1 MFDKLEDL
9 IVRLEEIL
17 RDLSEPEVAN
27 DSKRF
32 QKLMK
37 EQAEITPI
45 VETYK
50 AYKQAKQDEED
61 SLLLLDEES
70 DCLDQR
76 ESPLF
81 LQHPSH
87 LNL

>member
-32 QKLMK
+32 QKPGCIFCVLTS
-37 EQAEITPI
+37 I
-45 VETYK
+45 
-50 AYKQAKQDEED
+50 
-61 SLLLLDEES
+61 
-70 DCLDQR
+70 
-76 ESPLF
+76 
-81 LQHPSH
+81 
-87 LNL
+87 